1 MVWCQNSQHHKLVQV
16 EPSSTIFH
24 PDWTKTSFGPINPST
39 TYYSKSVNST
49 SAAKAGVSMNLVWDG
64 LDPTHIV
71 LVERVGSNLVFLLG

>member
-49 SAAKAGVSMNLVWDG
+49 AAAKAGVSMNLVWDG
-64 LDPTHIV
+64 LDPFQFFW
-71 LVERVGSNLVFLLG
+71 VGSDPYSFG